1 MHHPHQLPQ
10 KSSTTYFPRSD
21 ESLKSVPSGRLRVK
35 SGAGSPGT
43 IRVFASR
50 TWRGF
55 GKQRPDQRAEDR
67 VAGRIAQP
75 SVIGEYAVDGDL
87 PQAISCERI
96 VRVGGDIIHFAGPA
110 AVRHLLELLVE
121 RLLFRAGFSGHG
133 VLKPF
138 ALDPECP

>member
-10 KSSTTYFPRSD
+10 KSSTTYFPR
-21 ESLKSVPSGRLRVK
+21 RF
-35 SGAGSPGT
+35 AGDDPGF
-43 IRVFASR
+43 RKQDLAALF
-50 TWRGF
+50 GF